1 MEKNTA
7 RSGGVPRSSRG
18 RLAHNKLRALDR
30 KIAKHLRVLRIES
43 RLDPS
48 TAKQR
53 YIVAKSLDRQR
64 TQIRNWL
71 KYDAIPEPYRS
82 RKSPPE
88 GMP

>member
-1 MEKNTA
+1 VEKNTA

-18 RLAHNKLRALDR
+18 RFAHDKLRKLDR
-30 KIAKHLRVLRIES
+30 KIAMHLRVLRTEAL
-43 RLDPS
+43 LDPS

-64 TQIRNWL
+64 TQIRNQL

-88 GMP
+88 GI